1 MLSQAGQSAELQP
14 EPAGLPLERRNAL
27 QARAEHGAQA
37 RRNAVPAAVQHEGPG
52 RRNAVPA
59 AVQHEEPGRRNAVP
73 AAVQHEEPGRRNAV
87 PAAVQHEGPGR
98 RNAVPAVQHEEQ
110 ALGRHEEQERLDGE
124 HCRPSV
130 FQAVLIR
137 SLPPRRLRGLPR
149 RLLL

>member
-1 MLSQAGQSAELQP
+1 VLSQAGQSAELQP
-14 EPAGLPLERRNAL
+14 EPGGLPLERRNAL

-37 RRNAVPAAVQHEGPG
+37 RRNAVPAVVQHEGPG

-59 AVQHEEPGRRNAVP
+59 AVQHEE
-73 AAVQHEEPGRRNAV
+73 
-87 PAAVQHEGPGR
+87 PGR

>member
-14 EPAGLPLERRNAL
+14 EPGGLPLERRNAL

-37 RRNAVPAAVQHEGPG
+37 RRNAVPAV
-52 RRNAVPA
+52 
-59 AVQHEEPGRRNAVP
+59 
-73 AAVQHEEPGRRNAV
+73 
-87 PAAVQHEGPGR
+87 VQHEGPGR

>member
-14 EPAGLPLERRNAL
+14 EPGGLPLERRNAL

-37 RRNAVPAAVQHEGPG
+37 RRNAVPAVVQHEGPG

-59 AVQHEEPGRRNAVP
+59 AVQHEE
-73 AAVQHEEPGRRNAV
+73 
-87 PAAVQHEGPGR
+87 PGR

>member
-14 EPAGLPLERRNAL
+14 EPGGLPLERRNAL

-37 RRNAVPAAVQHEGPG
+37 RRNAVPAVVQHEG
-52 RRNAVPA
+52 
-59 AVQHEEPGRRNAVP
+59 
-73 AAVQHEEPGRRNAV
+73 PGRRNAV

>member
-1 MLSQAGQSAELQP
+1 LGLQNVILDEVLSQAGQSAELQP
-14 EPAGLPLERRNAL
+14 EPGGLPLERRNAL

-37 RRNAVPAAVQHEGPG
+37 RRNAVPAVVQHEGPG

-59 AVQHEEPGRRNAVP
+59 AVQHEE
-73 AAVQHEEPGRRNAV
+73 
-87 PAAVQHEGPGR
+87 PGR

-130 FQAVLIR
+130 FQAVPVL
-137 SLPPRRLRGLPR
+137 
-149 RLLL
+149 